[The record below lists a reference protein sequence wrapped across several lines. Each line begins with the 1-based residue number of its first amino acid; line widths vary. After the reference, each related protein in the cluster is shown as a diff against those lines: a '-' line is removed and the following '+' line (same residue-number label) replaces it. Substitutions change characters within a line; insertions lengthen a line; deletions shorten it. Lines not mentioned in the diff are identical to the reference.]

1 MPHASWVVEI
11 VKVLQNAVEVRYNMD
26 SRTLSA
32 RAALPC
38 LLSVEKDSFVPR
50 MPSLKLKIS
59 GKKKEIHLLGI
70 HDFIDQEEEH
80 YGLKGSATRVKKIF
94 PPERTKR
101 QDVAA
106 LERKEAAEY
115 ILNILAV
122 DRQEEQ
128 R

>member
-1 MPHASWVVEI
+1 MEPADRRGRKERKQLRKI
-11 VKVLQNAVEVRYNMD
+11 
-26 SRTLSA
+26 SRD
-32 RAALPC
+32 R
-38 LLSVEKDSFVPR
+38 
-50 MPSLKLKIS
+50 IS